1 MDVTGGTRRRLL
13 CAAAVAIAALAALVI
28 TQASAQGEE
37 LRLSRVTVAVGDEAT
52 LRLEANGIGGLGL
65 GAWQIG
71 IFYNDAVVDPVACD
85 AAPVGINV
93 CNQSFA
99 RNRVEVVG
107 ASAAGETGDTVLADI
122 TFRCTAEGNIGLKV
136 VIDEFADATAGQP
149 QTIAPAIVHGA
160 IACVRPQQV
169 ALGDVDCNGHVNSR
183 DAALVL
189 QFEAGL
195 IHSLP
200 CQQVA
205 DVNLDGRINAVD
217 AQLILQLEAG
227 LIHSL
232 PAGAA
237 GPAGLLPGLF

>member
-122 TFRCTAEGNIGLKV
+122 TFRFRQPCPTRSFRIPPTRLTWLSLANGPNLRGWCHQRAHAECQFNPWVNWMSPFACPQVIV
-136 VIDEFADATAGQP
+136 VISFGE
-149 QTIAPAIVHGA
+149 
-160 IACVRPQQV
+160 
-169 ALGDVDCNGHVNSR
+169 N
-183 DAALVL
+183 
-189 QFEAGL
+189 
-195 IHSLP
+195 
-200 CQQVA
+200 
-205 DVNLDGRINAVD
+205 
-217 AQLILQLEAG
+217 
-227 LIHSL
+227 
-232 PAGAA
+232 
-237 GPAGLLPGLF
+237 